1 MATPNITVD
10 EMMTMLSPNLQ
21 NDVIRDLCAGFLDM
35 RRATRKPLTKMAWRI
50 VANKTLIPQPWTD
63 LEFACALMKST
74 EASWQGVF
82 PPNDAVLQEY
92 GPIYV
97 SLAEALMKGKTEPKT
112 ETGRITDRQM
122 TPDEMRNALANGGAG
137 TC

>member
-1 MATPNITVD
+1 MPTSNITVD
-10 EMMTMLSPNLQ
+10 EMMAMLSPNLQ

-35 RRATRKPLTKMAWRI
+35 RRATHKPLTKMAWKI

-82 PPNDAVLQEY
+82 PPSEAVLQEY

-97 SLAEALMKGKTEPKT
+97 SLAEALMKGQTE
-112 ETGRITDRQM
+112 Q
-122 TPDEMRNALANGGAG
+122 NGGTG
-137 TC
+137 SC